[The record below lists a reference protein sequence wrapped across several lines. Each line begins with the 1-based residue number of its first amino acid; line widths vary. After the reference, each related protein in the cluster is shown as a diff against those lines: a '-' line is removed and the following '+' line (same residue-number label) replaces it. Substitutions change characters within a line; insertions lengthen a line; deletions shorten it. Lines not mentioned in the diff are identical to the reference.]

1 MDVQEMCIQRLGPP
15 YENIVNGNMDE
26 LNQVTDKSHDS
37 ETDCDSLGNL
47 NKFFSRGFCASNKK
61 LVSLANKLLWYLNE
75 LLDFLGH
82 YAKGTMKGR
91 RVRVRWC
98 VCVDRKVLF

>member
-1 MDVQEMCIQRLGPP
+1 VEGVT
-15 YENIVNGNMDE
+15 YETPVE
-26 LNQVTDKSHDS
+26 V
-37 ETDCDSLGNL
+37 DCRMTN
-47 NKFFSRGFCASNKK
+47 

-82 YAKGTMKGR
+82 YAKGTMKDR